1 MENQENIKENEEIS
15 IIDLL
20 AVLIKY
26 RKLII
31 IGTVIPTV
39 VAALWLF
46 VAKPIL
52 KTVEI
57 PEPETETKAV
67 YTIRLTHMPQKLY
80 DELWRNY
87 VIGWDF
93 NGRIINDFS
102 NPVLMGS

>member
-31 IGTVIPTV
+31 IGTIIPAVI
-39 VAALWLF
+39 AALWLF

-52 KTVEI
+52 KPVEI
-57 PEPETETKAV
+57 PEPETKTETKV
-67 YTIRLTHMPQKLY
+67 
-80 DELWRNY
+80 
-87 VIGWDF
+87 V
-93 NGRIINDFS
+93 
-102 NPVLMGS
+102 